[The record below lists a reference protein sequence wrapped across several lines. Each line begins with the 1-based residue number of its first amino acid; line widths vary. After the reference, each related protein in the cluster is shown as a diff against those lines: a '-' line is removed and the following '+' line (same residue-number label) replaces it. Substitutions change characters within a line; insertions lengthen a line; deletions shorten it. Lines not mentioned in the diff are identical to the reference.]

1 MIEGQK
7 TMKDLKTLR
16 AQLTEVDM
24 KIIDLIHHRQSLSEK
39 IGSIKRKEGK
49 PTRDFLR
56 EKEVLEL
63 ANTHAEKLNMEPD
76 VIVDVMQLLIKSS
89 LKTQEKARVKAEG
102 QGSGQSAL
110 IIGGAG
116 RMGNWFVEFM
126 KSQGFDVHIAD
137 PNATDVS
144 ENVFSNWQ
152 ETDDSYDVTVVAA
165 PLRESTQIL
174 GQMLEKTR
182 TGLIFDIGSLKAPFK
197 ETLKQMAEKGMQV
210 ASIHPMFGPNTD
222 LLTGKHIIFMDVDSD
237 RSLEKVQRLFE
248 STTALQIKMS
258 LDNHDFA
265 ISYVLGLSHA
275 LNIAFSKVLSGS
287 GEKKDL
293 LTQISSTTFKDQLG
307 VAKRVTDENPHL
319 YYEIQ
324 HLNKYS
330 LKTIAELSQ
339 AVQDIFDSIDSG
351 NEEDFV
357 EMMQQGKSYFS
368 DT

>member
-1 MIEGQK
+1 M
-7 TMKDLKTLR
+7 TDLKKLR
-16 AQLTEVDM
+16 EQLTEVDM
-24 KIIDLIHHRQSLSEK
+24 KIIDLIHQRQLLSKK

-56 EKEVLEL
+56 EKQVLEL
-63 ANTHAEKLNMEPD
+63 AISHAEKLNMEPD

-89 LKTQEKARVKAEG
+89 LKTQEKARVRAEG
-102 QGSGQSAL
+102 QGSGQSVL
-110 IIGGAG
+110 VIGGAG

-126 KSQGFDVHIAD
+126 KSQGFDVHVAD
-137 PNATDVS
+137 PNVNGET
-144 ENVFSNWQ
+144 ENTFSNWQ

-165 PLRESTQIL
+165 PLRESAVIL
-174 GQMLEKTR
+174 SQMLAITR
-182 TGLIFDIGSLKAPFK
+182 SGLIFDIGSLKAPFK

-222 LLTGKHIIFMDVDSD
+222 LLSGKHVIFMEVGSD
-237 RSLEKVQRLFE
+237 QSLEKVQKLFE
-248 STTALQIKMS
+248 STTAQQIQMS

-265 ISYVLGLSHA
+265 ISYVLGLSHV
-275 LNIAFSKVLSGS
+275 LNIAFSKVLSAS

-293 LTQISSTTFKDQLG
+293 LSQLSSTTFKDQLE
-307 VAKRVTDENPHL
+307 VAKRVTDDNPHL

-330 LKTIAELSQ
+330 LKTIAELGQ
-339 AVQDIFDSIDSG
+339 AVQEIFDCVDKG

-357 EMMQQGKSYFS
+357 EMMKQGKSYFS
-368 DT
+368 NA

>member
-1 MIEGQK
+1 M
-7 TMKDLKTLR
+7 
-16 AQLTEVDM
+16 
-24 KIIDLIHHRQSLSEK
+24 
-39 IGSIKRKEGK
+39 
-49 PTRDFLR
+49 
-56 EKEVLEL
+56 
-63 ANTHAEKLNMEPD
+63 
-76 VIVDVMQLLIKSS
+76 
-89 LKTQEKARVKAEG
+89 
-102 QGSGQSAL
+102 
-110 IIGGAG
+110 
-116 RMGNWFVEFM
+116 
-126 KSQGFDVHIAD
+126 
-137 PNATDVS
+137 
-144 ENVFSNWQ
+144 
-152 ETDDSYDVTVVAA
+152 
-165 PLRESTQIL
+165 
-174 GQMLEKTR
+174 
-182 TGLIFDIGSLKAPFK
+182 IFDIGSLKAPFK